1 MVDILL
7 IIAVALLT
15 VIIARLFFV
24 VGKLRLQ
31 MSVVVKSQLETL
43 NLMTTLFKE
52 TKERKEN
59 ATRKNK

>member
-1 MVDILL
+1 MIDILL

-31 MSVVVKSQLETL
+31 MTVVVKSQLETL
-43 NLMTTLFKE
+43 NLMGTLFQE
-52 TKERKEN
+52 TRERKEN